1 MKGVTTMSG
10 STWTARNLVMR
21 TINILLLAS
30 VFATISACG
39 GDRQGGKKKEE
50 DKEEVAIPVRTT
62 EVIRGD
68 ISAFYPSTTTLESE
82 HEASVVSKV
91 TGVVEKFFV
100 EEGEMVEAGQP
111 LLQIETDRLRLELN
125 RSESNLKKMKNELD
139 RTSALYERKLVSS
152 DAYEK
157 LKFEYESLQAAYE
170 LSKLELTFATVTAP
184 IEGVISKRLIKVGNM
199 VNTRDP
205 VYQITDFDPL
215 HAVVYVP
222 EKELNKIALNQ
233 IARIQVD
240 ASTDRS
246 FEGFVKR
253 ISPIV
258 DADSGTFKVTIEVTD
273 TDGVLKPGMFGRLVI
288 VYDERRDVV
297 LVDKAAVLSEDKSF
311 WVFVV
316 REGRGF
322 KQMIKPG
329 YVNETHMEV
338 LDGLTDGD
346 IVVNMGQ
353 NSLKNDSLLDIIDGP
368 GKVDKPA
375 EVEDSSTDSETEA
388 AQTGA

>member
-1 MKGVTTMSG
+1 MHGVNLMSQ
-10 STWTARNLVMR
+10 SNR
-21 TINILLLAS
+21 INNNNIKMHVKHILLVS
-30 VFATISACG
+30 VLGLMTACG
-39 GDRQGGKKKEE
+39 GNNQRAENDKEE

-68 ISAFYPSTTTLESE
+68 ISAYYPSTTTLESE

-91 TGVVEKFFV
+91 AGVVEKFYV
-100 EEGEMVEAGQP
+100 EEGEMVQAGQP

-157 LKFEYESLQAAYE
+157 LKFEYESLQASYE
-170 LSKLELTFATVTAP
+170 LSKLELTFATVVAP

-233 IARIQVD
+233 VAKIQVD
-240 ASTDRS
+240 ARTEQT

-258 DADSGTFKVTIEVTD
+258 DADSGTFKVTIEVKD
-273 TDGVLKPGMFGRLVI
+273 SDGLLKPGMFGRLVV
-288 VYDERRDVV
+288 VYDERKDTV
-297 LVDKAAVLSEDKSF
+297 LVDKSSVLSEDKAF

-322 KQMIKPG
+322 KQMITPG
-329 YVNETHMEV
+329 YVNDTHMEV
-338 LDGLTDGD
+338 ITGLEAGD

-353 NSLKNDSLLDIIDGP
+353 NSLKNDSLLDIVEGP

-375 EVEDSSTDSETEA
+375 EPEQPSTENDTET
-388 AQTGA
+388 GD